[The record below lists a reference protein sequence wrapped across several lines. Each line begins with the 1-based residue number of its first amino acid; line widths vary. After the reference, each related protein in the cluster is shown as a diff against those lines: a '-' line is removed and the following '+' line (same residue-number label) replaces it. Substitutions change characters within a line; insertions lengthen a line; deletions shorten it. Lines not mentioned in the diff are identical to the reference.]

1 MGTLTRVCTDARPS
15 LTFAPL
21 HQQKPTLQKAETA
34 NAALGLVPLLQQQLQ
49 VSFILPNRHIGC
61 PCALARRAVLFR
73 LRCCFLSVHAISRG
87 YLWALKGVGRGRSSS
102 RHYGSSGSLAV
113 QIALEKAARSDELS
127 SQVAC
132 LERQLRESV
141 PEQCARE
148 REEAAVAV
156 EKAKQQQAIAQAR
169 QLRTVARRAAVA
181 QD

>member
-1 MGTLTRVCTDARPS
+1 
-15 LTFAPL
+15 
-21 HQQKPTLQKAETA
+21 LQKAETA

-49 VSFILPNRHIGC
+49 VIIILPNRLGC
-61 PCALARRAVLFR
+61 LSLRIDWHDALCCSFGGAAVFQSVPFR
-73 LRCCFLSVHAISRG
+73 GVPLGTLERV
-87 YLWALKGVGRGRSSS
+87 WAEAGRSSS